1 MKSGLYVVEDA
12 FIYTLLY
19 TQEDCTTFKAI
30 QIFLK
35 YNLNESVKKLYNKM
49 LLIQT
54 KFRTLNPK

>member
-19 TQEDCTTFKAI
+19 TQEHYTTFKAI

-35 YNLNESVKKLYNKM
+35 YNLNKSVKKLYNKM